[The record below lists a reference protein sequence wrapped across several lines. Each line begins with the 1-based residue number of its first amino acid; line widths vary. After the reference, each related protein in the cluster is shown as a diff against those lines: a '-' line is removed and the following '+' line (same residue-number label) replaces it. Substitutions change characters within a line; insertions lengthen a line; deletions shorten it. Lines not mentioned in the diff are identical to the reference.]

1 MTLFPGVALITG
13 AASGT
18 CPLFP
23 LSFPSL
29 LSPLPSNSQLTPPSL
44 GIGRATSISF
54 ALEGC
59 YRISICDRNREGLL
73 ETEKYM
79 REVSPHAEIVITVVD
94 MLEEEQIEMMVH
106 EAVAKWGRVDYAVNA
121 AGLFSFSF
129 PMVHFALN
137 SFLSHISHLFR
148 AVV

>member
-1 MTLFPGVALITG
+1 
-13 AASGT
+13 
-18 CPLFP
+18 
-23 LSFPSL
+23 
-29 LSPLPSNSQLTPPSL
+29 
-44 GIGRATSISF
+44 
-54 ALEGC
+54 
-59 YRISICDRNREGLL
+59 
-73 ETEKYM
+73 M